1 MQNGIDTRGDTLR
14 IALYGN
20 GFQQARDENIDA
32 VLAILARAKAKLW
45 ADTDVFHYLKQNGLL
60 ATHSVALLQP
70 DCPCAD
76 FALSLGGDGTFLST
90 AIRVG
95 ASGVPILGVNLG
107 RLGFLADASIADF
120 ETALQ
125 HLQAGDYVVEPR
137 SLLEVNVEGTTLQ
150 SAPYGLNDVAVL
162 KTDISST
169 IDIATFV
176 DGEQLTDYVAD
187 GLILC
192 TPTGSTGYSLSVGG
206 PILVPQSK
214 TFCLSPV
221 APHSLNIRPVVLC
234 DDVEIALQ
242 VRSRSGNFL
251 LAIDGRSETLSDK
264 LTVRLRKAPFETLVV
279 KTQRQHFFATLRSK
293 MMWGADQR
301 KR

>member
-1 MQNGIDTRGDTLR
+1 MHNIADTNVAPLR

-32 VLAILARAKAKLW
+32 VLALLVKAGMELW
-45 ADTDVFHYLKQNGLL
+45 ADTDVYHYLTQNGLL
-60 ATHSVALLQP
+60 DTHAVSLLHP
-70 DCPCAD
+70 GCPRAD
-76 FALSLGGDGTFLST
+76 LALSLGGDGTFLST

-107 RLGFLADASIADF
+107 RLGFLADASMADF
-120 ETALQ
+120 EEALR
-125 HLQAGDYVVEPR
+125 HLREGNYVVEPR
-137 SLLEVNVEGTTLQ
+137 SLLEVCVEGAELH
-150 SAPYGLNDVAVL
+150 SSPYGLNDVAVL

-176 DGEQLTDYVAD
+176 DGERLTDYVAD
-187 GLILC
+187 GLVVC

-234 DDVEIALQ
+234 DDVTITLQ

-251 LAIDGRSETLSDK
+251 LAIDGRSETLCDSVTIHLK
-264 LTVRLRKAPFETLVV
+264 KAPFETLVV
-279 KTQRQHFFATLRSK
+279 KTQRQHFFDTLRSK
-293 MMWGADQR
+293 MMWGVDQR
-301 KR
+301 KQ